1 MGIQNFTSPF
11 AFKLYVTTH
20 QGATLLTSQKGT
32 HSMKRVF
39 AFITALAICVIPAA
53 AIEALPSEQYRGLAE
68 YWAPTIYQDV
78 NETYLTRADIPTR
91 FDYDGDWRGDN
102 NWENLEN
109 YPQNP
114 SAYFSVRETLT
125 HYFIE
130 YDFYYPRDDGPI
142 NLEKHENDL
151 EGCILAIQKDGTE
164 YGCLQLMETQAHNH
178 WYQYSNDPNITSGSD
193 NIDGGIL
200 LDGYRPSLYIS
211 ANGIGTDAGHGV
223 KAYDG
228 SAANGGDG
236 IVFRF
241 TEGASVMPTNT
252 AGSYVQVYD
261 YALISM
267 DELWNRRYDTGG
279 AGHTYNDWGH
289 FHGDT
294 YTDSSCTLPWIK
306 DDPDDGPLYEG
317 IYWSDPAFFIDTHL
331 NGLGDFS
338 HTYVFNPY
346 YTHKITAIDVTSC
359 ANKDPFDD
367 ESDIYL
373 KISVD
378 GLTYINQNHWKD
390 NQAPKNVT
398 KSIFWGKEQA
408 EFGDEYS
415 EPFNTIYFARQDNS
429 EVVIEVLDKD
439 GTSGDDT
446 MGVLTA
452 SPAPGTTVTWTDQVT
467 STGEARVSAVIEVQ

>member
-1 MGIQNFTSPF
+1 M
-11 AFKLYVTTH
+11 
-20 QGATLLTSQKGT
+20 
-32 HSMKRVF
+32 
-39 AFITALAICVIPAA
+39 
-53 AIEALPSEQYRGLAE
+53 
-68 YWAPTIYQDV
+68 

-151 EGCILAIQKDGTE
+151 EGCILVIQKDGTE

-223 KAYDG
+223 KAY
-228 SAANGGDG
+228 
-236 IVFRF
+236 
-241 TEGASVMPTNT
+241 
-252 AGSYVQVYD
+252 
-261 YALISM
+261 
-267 DELWNRRYDTGG
+267 
-279 AGHTYNDWGH
+279 
-289 FHGDT
+289 
-294 YTDSSCTLPWIK
+294 
-306 DDPDDGPLYEG
+306 
-317 IYWSDPAFFIDTHL
+317 
-331 NGLGDFS
+331 
-338 HTYVFNPY
+338 VFNPY
-346 YTHKITAIDVTSC
+346 YTHKITAIDITSC

-452 SPAPGTTVTWTDQVT
+452 SPAPGTTVTWTDQAT